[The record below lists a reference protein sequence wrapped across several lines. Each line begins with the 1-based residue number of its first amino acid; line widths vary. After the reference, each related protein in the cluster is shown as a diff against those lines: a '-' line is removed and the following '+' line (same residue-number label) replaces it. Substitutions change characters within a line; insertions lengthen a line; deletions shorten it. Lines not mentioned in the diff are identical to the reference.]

1 MDTTQLVITISII
14 SVSAIIV
21 ASGIWLILILKELR
35 HTIKKTNT
43 IIDDA
48 KSITTSIAQPVSS
61 ISEFL
66 MGFKNGL
73 HLFNKLFPSDKKTKS
88 S

>member
-1 MDTTQLVITISII
+1 METTQLVITISII
-14 SVSAIIV
+14 SVSVIIV
-21 ASGIWLILILKELR
+21 ASGVWLILILRELR

-43 IIDDA
+43 IIDDTKA
-48 KSITTSIAQPVSS
+48 ITTSIAQPVSS

-66 MGFKNGL
+66 MGFKNGV
-73 HLFNKLFPSDKKTKS
+73 HLFNKLFPADKKIKS

>member
-14 SVSAIIV
+14 SVSSIIV

-43 IIDDA
+43 IMDDA
-48 KSITTSIAQPVSS
+48 KAITTSIAQPVSS
-61 ISEFL
+61 VSEFL
-66 MGFKNGL
+66 MGFKNGIS
-73 HLFNKLFPSDKKTKS
+73 LFNKLFPSDKKAKS

>member
-48 KSITTSIAQPVSS
+48 KSLTTSIVQPISS
-61 ISEFL
+61 LSEFL

-73 HLFNKLFPSDKKTKS
+73 HLFNKIFPSDQKAKS